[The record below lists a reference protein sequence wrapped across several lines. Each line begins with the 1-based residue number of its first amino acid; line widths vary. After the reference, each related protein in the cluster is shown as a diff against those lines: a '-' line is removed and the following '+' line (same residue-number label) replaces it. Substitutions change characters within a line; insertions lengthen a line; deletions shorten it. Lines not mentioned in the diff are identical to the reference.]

1 MILSAM
7 TKQSLRLDDFLP
19 YRLSFTTNL
28 VSETVA
34 SAYEQAFGLRIAEWR
49 VIAVV
54 AESPRGVTQ
63 QAIGLKTRMDKVTVS
78 RAAAS
83 LIARALLERRP
94 HDADQRSHLLT
105 LSAEGEALY
114 SAIVP
119 KALALERQIFS
130 RFSAAEIARFD
141 AMLRQIDAI
150 LLEGAAAAAPS

>member
-1 MILSAM
+1 M
-7 TKQSLRLDDFLP
+7 TKHSLRLDDFLP

-54 AESPRGVTQ
+54 AESPQGVTQ

-83 LIARALLERRP
+83 LIARA
-94 HDADQRSHLLT
+94 A
-105 LSAEGEALY
+105 
-114 SAIVP
+114 
-119 KALALERQIFS
+119 
-130 RFSAAEIARFD
+130 
-141 AMLRQIDAI
+141 
-150 LLEGAAAAAPS
+150 GAAAS

>member
-1 MILSAM
+1 MADAGSTDIDGGYVARWAWL
-7 TKQSLRLDDFLP
+7 LP
-19 YRLSFTTNL
+19 AGTSGL
-28 VSETVA
+28 
-34 SAYEQAFGLRIAEWR
+34 AFGPSSNASDP
-49 VIAVV
+49 
-54 AESPRGVTQ
+54 ESELTVTSEVP
-63 QAIGLKTRMDKVTVS
+63 AG
-78 RAAAS
+78 
-83 LIARALLERRP
+83 
-94 HDADQRSHLLT
+94 SHLLT

>member
-54 AESPRGVTQ
+54 AESPQGVTQ

-83 LIARALLERRP
+83 LIARTLLERRP
-94 HDADQRSHLLT
+94 HDAD
-105 LSAEGEALY
+105 
-114 SAIVP
+114 
-119 KALALERQIFS
+119 
-130 RFSAAEIARFD
+130 
-141 AMLRQIDAI
+141 
-150 LLEGAAAAAPS
+150 